1 MRRTRAAG
9 RLAGVLVL
17 TAASLATAVPAA
29 AAAAAARAPRAAPLF
44 LFNSK
49 LGLDAGHR
57 GRGGA
62 AVMID
67 TVSGSAGRLWVIA
80 RDGTIRPAYD
90 TRLCLNVPHGQ
101 FRPGASLTVW
111 RCDGTA
117 RERFLTRAPSAA
129 ARFFAI
135 APASGP
141 RLCVTALRGLYAVEP
156 AVLESCTSTAR
167 QAWSRAAIRGTGRIF
182 TLGYRGG
189 ALDAATAKRG
199 APVTT
204 KPPGYLLGEYWTAA
218 LHATSGG
225 PQFTLRLALDP
236 RLCLAIATRAAAG
249 APLVLQ
255 ECDGSAAQ
263 SLAAVN
269 FLHFAQYPVYLLLDS
284 SASFCVH
291 AAKMGTV
298 VRLANCRGDSQDE
311 WATTL
316 DIGTTIPV
324 GTTGPTIAAGPGPSS
339 FVLSATAIASGGMV
353 TLSGYAQAAGQF
365 WNVVPAGGTEPG
377 SPYTA
382 TIRTYVRGLCLTV
395 PRADYAAGTQ
405 LQLSTCTGAAD
416 QQFLRAASGDQPPQN
431 YGGQLLMPLAAGSLC
446 AQASGGLKDGS
457 PVKLASCSAAG
468 TQMWWPGIPPTWHPP
483 VFLKP
488 YPVNSGFNVSLTG
501 ISSSGANVAVA
512 AQRQGVPAQ
521 MWLPQNVSSGGTVFE
536 SGYDS
541 AWCLNVPSA
550 SSGAAV
556 TAGKCDGG
564 SRQQFTALAVAD
576 PEYLEYQS
584 AAFPSAC
591 LAQSATPG
599 TPVVVEPCS
608 STDTTQMWWSF
619 PAG

>member
-1 MRRTRAAG
+1 MRPTRAAG
-9 RLAGVLVL
+9 GLAGVLVL
-17 TAASLATAVPAA
+17 TAASLATVVPAA
-29 AAAAAARAPRAAPLF
+29 AAAAAPSAPRAAPLR

-57 GRGGA
+57 RRGGA
-62 AVMID
+62 KVMID
-67 TVSGSAGRLWVIA
+67 TFTGSAGQLWVTA
-80 RDGTIRPAYD
+80 RDRTIRPAYD
-90 TRLCLNVPHGQ
+90 TRLCLSVRHGQ
-101 FRPGASLTVW
+101 FKPGASLTVW

-135 APASGP
+135 APARDP
-141 RLCVTALRGLYAVEP
+141 RLCVTALRGLYFSEP
-156 AVLESCTSTAR
+156 AVLASCASTAR
-167 QAWSRAAIRGTGRIF
+167 QAWSRTALRGTGRIF
-182 TLGYRGG
+182 TIGYRSG
-189 ALDAATAKRG
+189 ALDAAAAKRG
-199 APVTT
+199 APVIA

-218 LHATSGG
+218 LHATSSG

-236 RLCLAIATRAAAG
+236 RLCLAIGTRAAAG
-249 APLVLQ
+249 APLVLR

-269 FLHFAQYPVYLLLDS
+269 FLHFEQYAIYLLLDS
-284 SASFCVH
+284 SASFCVR
-291 AAKMGTV
+291 AAKIGAG
-298 VRLANCRGDSQDE
+298 VRLADCQGNAHDE

-324 GTTGPTIAAGPGPSS
+324 GQTGPTIPAGPGPSS
-339 FVLSATAIASGGMV
+339 FVLSAATIASGGAV
-353 TLSGYAQAAGQF
+353 TVSGYAQEPGQF
-365 WNVVPAGGTEPG
+365 WNVVPAGSTDPG

-395 PRADYAAGTQ
+395 PRANYAAGLQ
-405 LQLSTCTGAAD
+405 LQLSKCTGAAD
-416 QQFLRAASGDQPPQN
+416 QEFLRAASGDQPPQN

-468 TQMWWPGIPPTWHPP
+468 TEMWWPGIQQNWQPP

-488 YPVNSGFNVSLTG
+488 YPVNSGFNVSLSG
-501 ISSSGANVAVA
+501 ISGSGANVAVA

-521 MWLPQNVSSGGTVFE
+521 MWLPRTVSGGTVFE
-536 SGYDS
+536 SAYDS

-556 TAGKCDGG
+556 TASKCDGS

-591 LAQSATPG
+591 LAQSATSG

-608 STDTTQMWWSF
+608 PTDTTQMWWSF